1 MINSLL
7 YYTTY
12 ILYSR
17 IYPPNNNWK
26 FRSAIIPLIEPLHS
40 NYKPI
45 EAYNL
50 DISLPLNYQSPRT
63 IISVESSSDRIL
75 GFPLFVRSFY
85 KTCIQKVYLA
95 KKIQGYIL
103 SIIFIICKFILYL
116 QGKLK

>member
-1 MINSLL
+1 MINTLL
-7 YYTTY
+7 YYTLNMST
-12 ILYSR
+12 IAVS
-17 IYPPNNNWK
+17 
-26 FRSAIIPLIEPLHS
+26 IPLIITRRLDLLYTLNRGHLAIIS
-40 NYKPI
+40 DRT
-45 EAYNL
+45 YNM